1 MKKHSSENYLDQL
14 LHSVGG
20 ETEEDRTQGK
30 EKNLDPLQ
38 VFEQELFGDSESPE
52 KLTARN
58 EEDFLREFEAELL
71 TDDIPDFEEEQLLT
85 EERPRSKRGG
95 MEETDA
101 AISGM
106 LDHMDS
112 FSGQPVQEPGVD
124 ENAEFDGPVPG
135 EPKYATE
142 EEAAQAATEEH
153 LDEAMDV
160 FSMGLTD
167 GGPEGEVDLS
177 GMGGADL
184 MDLLSGQEGMADL
197 GDLLNA
203 DGSKT
208 HVGDDTIGSY
218 ADAQMQAQM
227 QSADPEAEEE
237 GKKKKKRKKK
247 KKEKGGEESEK
258 GSGGGFFSRFS
269 KTLFGEDTPE
279 GEVSIYEAPE
289 GVDVSQLSDENL
301 QILKELEGA
310 QGEEGADGGKKKK
323 GKKEKKPKAAKAPKA
338 PKPAKP
344 PKPKKEKKP
353 KEKDNTPPLPKGPV
367 RAIVLMVASLFG
379 LILLG
384 SNLLSYQSGIDEA
397 KTLYA
402 NGSYA
407 DAYAALSGLKIKEK
421 DQKLYNQLS
430 VLAPTSAEYNSYLVF
445 ANAGSRVQALDALIC
460 AYGRY
465 EMNRDSAKEFECLG
479 EYEILGSKVIRSLL
493 QDFEMTG
500 NEALEI
506 YGARSRKEYTLRLKE
521 KCESLGL
528 E

>member
-1 MKKHSSENYLDQL
+1 MKKQSSENYLDQL

-20 ETEEDRTQGK
+20 ETEENRTQGK

-38 VFEQELFGDSESPE
+38 VFEQELFGESESPE

-71 TDDIPDFEEEQLLT
+71 TDDIPDFEGEQLLT
-85 EERPRSKRGG
+85 EERPRPKRVG

-101 AISGM
+101 AINGM

-112 FSGQPVQEPGVD
+112 FSGQLVQDPGVD

-135 EPKYATE
+135 EPMYDTE
-142 EEAAQAATEEH
+142 EEAAQAASEEH
-153 LDEAMDV
+153 LDAVMDV

-167 GGPEGEVDLS
+167 GGSEGEVDLS

-184 MDLLSGQEGMADL
+184 MDLLSGQEGMEDL

-203 DGSKT
+203 DGPKSP
-208 HVGDDTIGSY
+208 VGDDTIDNY
-218 ADAQMQAQM
+218 AEAELQAQM
-227 QSADPEAEEE
+227 QSADPEAEEK
-237 GKKKKKRKKK
+237 GNRKKKRKKK
-247 KKEKGGEESEK
+247 KKEKGDETGK
-258 GSGGGFFSRFS
+258 RSGGGFFSKFG
-269 KTLFGEDTPE
+269 KTLFGEDTPD

-310 QGEEGADGGKKKK
+310 QGEESADGDKKKK
-323 GKKEKKPKAAKAPKA
+323 SKKEKKPKAAKPPKP

-397 KTLYA
+397 KALYA
-402 NGSYA
+402 SGSYA

-430 VLAPTSAEYNSYLVF
+430 VLAPASAEYNSYLVF
-445 ANAGSRVQALDALIC
+445 ANAGSKPQALDALIC

-465 EMNRDSAKEFECLG
+465 ELNRDRAKEFECLG

-500 NEALEI
+500 NEAMEI
-506 YGARSRKEYTLRLKE
+506 YSARSRKEYTLRLNE
-521 KCESLGL
+521 KCKSLGL